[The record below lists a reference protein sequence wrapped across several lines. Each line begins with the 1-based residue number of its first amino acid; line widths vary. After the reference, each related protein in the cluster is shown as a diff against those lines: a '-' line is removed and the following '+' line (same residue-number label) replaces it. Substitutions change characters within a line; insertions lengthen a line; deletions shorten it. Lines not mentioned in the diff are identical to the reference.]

1 MKKIIV
7 FPGFYAKYTINYKME
22 TVVKSTKKCENC
34 VKYLEKMN
42 NF

>member
-1 MKKIIV
+1 
-7 FPGFYAKYTINYKME
+7 ME

>member
-1 MKKIIV
+1 
-7 FPGFYAKYTINYKME
+7 ME

-42 NF
+42 NSLRRESKKI